1 MASLFKQNVIY
12 IFSDEG
18 DGYGSMA
25 SNDDVTIHVQKDG
38 GTGGNI
44 CSKIVFFFLF
54 SALIVLIGLIIKEN
68 QGLNERKY

>member
-1 MASLFKQNVIY
+1 
-12 IFSDEG
+12 
-18 DGYGSMA
+18 MA